1 MVNEK
6 IRNKKKNDQIE
17 NINTRLKKKH
27 AEFLNAFF
35 LPKIFS
41 KYK

>member
-1 MVNEK
+1 MINEK

-17 NINTRLKKKH
+17 NINTRLKKH
-27 AEFLNAFF
+27 VEFLNSFF
-35 LPKIFS
+35 LHKNFS

>member
-17 NINTRLKKKH
+17 NINTRLKKKYV
-27 AEFLNAFF
+27 EFLNAFF
-35 LPKIFS
+35 LHKNFS